1 MALACRG
8 RLGGPAPAWPAPAR
22 WRACSEQAVRRGVVR
37 PRPAAGSSAGRRAA
51 LLAGSS
57 LLHGGHLKAVAHAA
71 TAVYHEVTIRLD
83 EGEDSEPGGEH
94 DAPEEPALDPPTYVT
109 ATGRIVASEFIM

>member
-1 MALACRG
+1 M
-8 RLGGPAPAWPAPAR
+8 
-22 WRACSEQAVRRGVVR
+22 
-37 PRPAAGSSAGRRAA
+37 
-51 LLAGSS
+51 
-57 LLHGGHLKAVAHAA
+57 AHAA